1 MEVALVPSALAHLD
15 DLHLAHHQRGYNNQ
29 RCASLG
35 FSDFSAAATI
45 IAWASLRRRGLAA
58 VQVAAALRGEVLE
71 QLLRTPEY
79 EGAKNLTLKFIRPA
93 FSGEALTIAAE
104 KGKFTVRGEAALV
117 EGSVK

>member
-1 MEVALVPSALAHLD
+1 MVCKCTIHQGEQPVVP
-15 DLHLAHHQRGYNNQ
+15 
-29 RCASLG
+29 
-35 FSDFSAAATI
+35 
-45 IAWASLRRRGLAA
+45 GL
-58 VQVAAALRGEVLE
+58 LILE

-117 EGSVK
+117 QGTVK